1 LVELKE
7 VTMRLV
13 HAGALAAAALLLAS
27 VASAQ
32 GLGDAA
38 AREKEKRKTSAKPAK
53 VFTES
58 DLPPSSAPAASQPA
72 AGTSPDGK
80 PADGKAAEGQAADGK
95 TKPKTEAEL
104 EAEAEKERQK
114 VVEDWRAKLDDARKQ
129 EQQYKDQ
136 IDRIQLYLNDNS
148 GLYTTGRARSMASQD
163 EAKQKLAEVQARIAD
178 LEDQGR
184 RSGYR

>member
-1 LVELKE
+1 
-7 VTMRLV
+7 MRLV
-13 HAGALAAAALLLAS
+13 HAAALTAAALLLAS

-38 AREKEKRKTSAKPAK
+38 AREKEKRKTGAKPAK

-58 DLPPSSAPAASQPA
+58 DLPPSSAPAAPQPG
-72 AGTSPDGK
+72 AGTSPADGK
-80 PADGKAAEGQAADGK
+80 PADGKTAEGQAADGK
-95 TKPKTEAEL
+95 AKPKTEAEL

-114 VVEDWRAKLDDARKQ
+114 AVEDWRAKLDEARKQ

-136 IDRIQLYLNDNS
+136 IDKIQADLNDTS
-148 GLYTTGRARSMASQD
+148 SLYTPGRTRRMQSQD

-178 LEDQGR
+178 LEEQGR

>member
-1 LVELKE
+1 
-7 VTMRLV
+7 MRLV
-13 HAGALAAAALLLAS
+13 HAAALTAAALLLAS

-72 AGTSPDGK
+72 AAGTSPDGK

-95 TKPKTEAEL
+95 TKPKTEAEQQ
-104 EAEAEKERQK
+104 AEAEKEHQK
-114 VVEDWRAKLDDARKQ
+114 AVEDWRAKLDDARKQ

-148 GLYTTGRARSMASQD
+148 GLYTNGRARSMASQD

-178 LEDQGR
+178 LEEQGR

>member
-1 LVELKE
+1 
-7 VTMRLV
+7 MRLV
-13 HAGALAAAALLLAS
+13 HAAALTAAALLLAS

-58 DLPPSSAPAASQPA
+58 DLPPSSAPATSQPGA
-72 AGTSPDGK
+72 TGTGSADGK
-80 PADGKAAEGQAADGK
+80 SADGKAAEGQAADGK
-95 TKPKTEAEL
+95 TKPKTEAEQ

-114 VVEDWRAKLDDARKQ
+114 AVEDWRAKLDDARKQ

-148 GLYTTGRARSMASQD
+148 GLYTTGRARSLASQD

-178 LEDQGR
+178 LEEQGR